1 METTQT
7 LSLIQPRHS
16 PKMQNIYKALEQG
29 YPGAKIN
36 AHNTDL
42 YVLWGL
48 IANNSQ
54 YMVKDRYIFCDMP
67 YNGRYD
73 PNNEDW
79 DNTYWRWCYNGLH
92 DNRKLNV
99 TSDRFD
105 KWNIKLSP
113 YNKDGDYI
121 LLCPSSETMT
131 KYMHNQTVDEWIEDV
146 KSKIKKYTNRPIK
159 VRRKPRAKGTSGPH
173 VADVDIRTDLLGG
186 FAVVLSASICAVD
199 ALINGIPVF
208 STHSYAP
215 SAWCT
220 NFDLSLINKPEY
232 FDREEL
238 FYNLAYKQY
247 SIKEM
252 REGICYENS
261 NRWLLSKS

>member
-7 LSLIQPRHS
+7 LSLIQPRPS
-16 PKMQNIYKALEQG
+16 PKMQNIYQALEEG

-48 IANNSQ
+48 IANNPQ
-54 YMVKDRYIFCDMP
+54 YMVKDRFIFCDMP

-99 TSDRFD
+99 PSDRFEQWGFDLDFFEYTDYHD
-105 KWNIKLSP
+105 K
-113 YNKDGDYI
+113 I
-121 LLCPSSETMT
+121 LICPSSETMT
-131 KYMHNQTVDEWIEDV
+131 QFMHQMSVDEWV
-146 KSKIKKYTNRPIK
+146 KKVTDELRLYTQRPIQ
-159 VRRKPRAKGTSGPH
+159 VRKKPRGKGTSGPS
-173 VADVDIRTDLLGG
+173 VAKTDIMMELAACH
-186 FAVVLSASICAVD
+186 AVVVSGSIVAVD
-199 ALINGIPVF
+199 ALKYGVPVF
-208 STHSYAP
+208 STHEAAP

-220 NFDLSLINKPEY
+220 NRDLSKINKPEY

-261 NRWLLSKS
+261 NSWLLN